1 MLFTYLLLVI
11 NVLHVLM
18 HFNHTPSF
26 HETRFQRR
34 NLMLRDLN
42 LTFGVAQLT
51 IHCAHE
57 DTEALG
63 VQGRNPPQRRARG
76 IWLPSSSASQN
87 VKTAVFV
94 GPPPP
99 NTHPKKR
106 PRKLT

>member
-1 MLFTYLLLVI
+1 
-11 NVLHVLM
+11 
-18 HFNHTPSF
+18 
-26 HETRFQRR
+26 
-34 NLMLRDLN
+34 MLRDLN

-94 GPPPP
+94 GPPPQHTP
-99 NTHPKKR
+99 QEEAEEIDITQRCPSPLHWV
-106 PRKLT
+106 TDSG

>member
-1 MLFTYLLLVI
+1 
-11 NVLHVLM
+11 
-18 HFNHTPSF
+18 
-26 HETRFQRR
+26 
-34 NLMLRDLN
+34 MLRDLN